1 MWLQELRIWPCSETS
16 TIFGELYRQ
25 QRPKDGR
32 WGVWSCLFFFGSECT
47 VKYTRTSF
55 IKNKFHLSSWACI
68 GKKKREKWF
77 LYSGS
82 TILYIFFGNT
92 NIMYVPTRG
101 DHVYT
106 KIRVHRVFWIPTC
119 TPKWKLQGV
128 PSASDYWIIIFL
140 GEVTSNKKYGLQWLR
155 VICFPRSVYAF
166 WKRNTH

>member
-1 MWLQELRIWPCSETS
+1 MATRAENLTLFGDVNNFWGTVPAAAAQRWTLRRVKLP
-16 TIFGELYRQ
+16 
-25 QRPKDGR
+25 
-32 WGVWSCLFFFGSECT
+32 FFFGSECT

-119 TPKWKLQGV
+119 TSKWKLQGV
-128 PSASDYWIIIFL
+128 PSACDYWIIIFL